1 MGQACTATSRSGWV
15 SGIGSSGR
23 GSPFGKSLERRASAP
38 RPSARCSTIRFRS
51 RTGREAA
58 DIQSSAHIQAQSSGC
73 LGKTLRC
80 RRRSVSRS
88 KPSTSVYP
96 RYGGFS
102 RQLQLREGLCTRDR
116 GRARRGSY
124 LGKCL
129 RPVWENAYDLLTS
142 LEKKRA
148 IDLLFLLSRTDP
160 PVISS
165 RRIEQFF
172 RDTSRVISV
181 APKPDRREQARQAAF
196 EWMRAV
202 LQKQI
207 SPEALRQQIGDIR
220 DIAALLDRL
229 YDGRLSDRNR
239 SMVVLASSRG
249 LHGGT

>member
-1 MGQACTATSRSGWV
+1 VKDYA
-15 SGIGSSGR
+15 
-23 GSPFGKSLERRASAP
+23 RA
-38 RPSARCSTIRFRS
+38 I
-51 RTGREAA
+51 AA
-58 DIQSSAHIQAQSSGC
+58 EPDEVHI
-73 LGKTLRC
+73 
-80 RRRSVSRS
+80 
-88 KPSTSVYP
+88 
-96 RYGGFS
+96 
-102 RQLQLREGLCTRDR
+102 
-116 GRARRGSY
+116 
-124 LGKCL
+124 
-129 RPVWENAYDLLTS
+129 WENAYDLLTS

-172 RDTSRVISV
+172 RDASRVISV

-249 LHGGT
+249 LHGGTVRDFLGIDVKTYRKYLRTFENGGHTALFARQTKSTRKFDNEAVK